1 MKKNF
6 KNYAANFFKEARKN
20 LNDLKSSKT
29 AYKQIPNLLTFSRA
43 IAPIFI
49 NILFFSGNILG
60 ALAVCGLTF
69 LTDAFDGV
77 IARKLNIQSEFG
89 ADLDAICDKVLI
101 AGIALPIIILN
112 PIMIANVILE
122 TLISITN
129 IRAELNGKKPKS
141 TKLGKLKTWVLS
153 LTVLSGYVTS
163 LLNINLTLLKSLLM
177 ITPAV
182 LFQSATFLEYLQ
194 INKKETDEAEN
205 TEDEKKETSIID
217 LETVK
222 QKEKEKTIKKEVE
235 KPLNLEDYKKLREE
249 LLKEEPEKEKVKKKT
264 IN

>member
-6 KNYAANFFKEARKN
+6 KNYAANLFKEARKN
-20 LNDLKSSKT
+20 LNDLKSTKT

-43 IAPIFI
+43 ITPIFI
-49 NILFFSGNILG
+49 NILFFLGNIPG
-60 ALAVCGLTF
+60 ALVVCGLTF
-69 LTDAFDGV
+69 LTDAFDGL

-89 ADLDAICDKVLI
+89 ADLDAICDKALI
-101 AGIALPIIILN
+101 VGIALPIIILN
-112 PIMIANVILE
+112 PIMIINVILE
-122 TLISITN
+122 AMISITN
-129 IRAELNGKKPKS
+129 IKAELNGKKPKS

-153 LTVLSGYVTS
+153 LTILSGYVTS
-163 LLNINLTLLKSLLM
+163 LLNIDLTLLKSLLI

-194 INKKETDEAEN
+194 INKKEKDEAEN
-205 TEDEKKETSIID
+205 TENEKRETSILD

-222 QKEKEKTIKKEVE
+222 EEKKEKAMKKEVE
-235 KPLNLEDYKKLREE
+235 KPLNIEDYKKLKEE
-249 LLKEEPEKEKVKKKT
+249 LLKEEPEEEKVKKKT

>member
-49 NILFFSGNILG
+49 NILFFLGNIPG

-89 ADLDAICDKVLI
+89 ADLDAICDKV
-101 AGIALPIIILN
+101 
-112 PIMIANVILE
+112 
-122 TLISITN
+122 
-129 IRAELNGKKPKS
+129 
-141 TKLGKLKTWVLS
+141 
-153 LTVLSGYVTS
+153 
-163 LLNINLTLLKSLLM
+163 
-177 ITPAV
+177 
-182 LFQSATFLEYLQ
+182 
-194 INKKETDEAEN
+194 
-205 TEDEKKETSIID
+205 
-217 LETVK
+217 
-222 QKEKEKTIKKEVE
+222 
-235 KPLNLEDYKKLREE
+235 
-249 LLKEEPEKEKVKKKT
+249 
-264 IN
+264 

>member
-1 MKKNF
+1 
-6 KNYAANFFKEARKN
+6 
-20 LNDLKSSKT
+20 
-29 AYKQIPNLLTFSRA
+29 
-43 IAPIFI
+43 
-49 NILFFSGNILG
+49 
-60 ALAVCGLTF
+60 
-69 LTDAFDGV
+69 
-77 IARKLNIQSEFG
+77 
-89 ADLDAICDKVLI
+89 
-101 AGIALPIIILN
+101 
-112 PIMIANVILE
+112 MIVNVILE
-122 TLISITN
+122 TMISITN

-194 INKKETDEAEN
+194 INKKEDDEAEN
-205 TEDEKKETSIID
+205 TEDEKKETPIID
-217 LETVK
+217 LETV
-222 QKEKEKTIKKEVE
+222 KEKEKTIKKEIE

-249 LLKEEPEKEKVKKKT
+249 LLKEEPEEEKVKKKT

>member
-20 LNDLKSSKT
+20 LNDLKSTKT

-163 LLNINLTLLKSLLM
+163 LLKSLLM

-194 INKKETDEAEN
+194 INKKEDDEAEN
-205 TEDEKKETSIID
+205 TEDEKKETPIID
-217 LETVK
+217 LETV
-222 QKEKEKTIKKEVE
+222 KEKEKTIKKEIE

-249 LLKEEPEKEKVKKKT
+249 LLKEEPEEEKVKKKT